1 MAENF
6 FHREKSGIDIILME
20 EIIHNMVSELKFFLC
35 EETEQKKKRK
45 KEIAQLINRRTR
57 GKASNN
63 YF

>member
-1 MAENF
+1 
-6 FHREKSGIDIILME
+6 
-20 EIIHNMVSELKFFLC
+20 MVSELKFFLC
-35 EETEQKKKRK
+35 EETEQKKRK